1 LALNVPNVPSS
12 GRLLSLDIVEGRDA
26 VPGAKKLLKS
36 QSASGGISTWD
47 ASSIFFE
54 MHSLEVE
61 DKPSPR
67 TLVLLY
73 AADLFF
79 RLRWEIIPALEEGKC
94 VVAVPY
100 VETGFAFGALTGLP
114 KSWLNEVFRF
124 APKPSE
130 SFHLNGTA
138 SAKLGTAT
146 NGFIEFCSS
155 ILNQDLRP
163 KFSAYFDDLE
173 RRGACRSI

>member
-1 LALNVPNVPSS
+1 MALNVPAS
-12 GRLLSLDIVEGRDA
+12 GKLLSLDIVEGRDA
-26 VPGAKKLLKS
+26 ITAAKKLLKS
-36 QSASGGISTWD
+36 RSVQGGISTWD

-54 MHSLEVE
+54 MNGLEVN

-100 VETGFAFGALTGLP
+100 IDTGYAFGKLSGLS
-114 KSWLNEVFRF
+114 KKWLDEVFRF
-124 APKPSE
+124 APQASE
-130 SFHLNGTA
+130 HFRVNG
-138 SAKLGTAT
+138 SGSGKLGAPTS
-146 NGFIEFCSS
+146 GFVEFCSS
-155 ILNQDLRP
+155 ILDEDLRV
-163 KFSAYFDDLE
+163 KFAAYFDDLE

>member
-1 LALNVPNVPSS
+1 LALRVPTS
-12 GRLLSLDIVEGRDA
+12 GQLISLDTVEGRTA
-26 VPGAKKLLKS
+26 VPAAKKLLKS
-36 QSASGGISTWD
+36 RSAHSGISTWD

-54 MHSLEVE
+54 MNNLEVNE
-61 DKPSPR
+61 RPSVR

-79 RLRWEIIPALEEGKC
+79 RLRWEIIPALDEGKC

-100 VETGFAFGALTGLP
+100 VEMGYAFGTVSGLP
-114 KSWLNEVFRF
+114 KRWLNEVFRF
-124 APKPSE
+124 APKASE
-130 SFHLNGTA
+130 SFLVNGPGP
-138 SAKLGTAT
+138 AKLGPPTI
-146 NGFIEFCSS
+146 GFVEFCSN

-173 RRGACRSI
+173 RRGHCRSL

>member
-1 LALNVPNVPSS
+1 
-12 GRLLSLDIVEGRDA
+12 VEGRNA
-26 VPGAKKLLKS
+26 LAAAKKLLKS
-36 QSASGGISTWD
+36 RSHDGGISTWD

-54 MHSLEVE
+54 MNNLEVN

-67 TLVLLY
+67 TLLLLY

-100 VETGFAFGALTGLP
+100 VETGYAFGAVMGLP
-114 KSWLNEVFRF
+114 KQWLTEVFRF
-124 APKPSE
+124 APNASE
-130 SFHLNGTA
+130 SFRGAGPGT
-138 SAKLGTAT
+138 AKLGEAT
-146 NGFIEFCSS
+146 NGFVEFCSS

-163 KFSAYFDDLE
+163 KFVAYFDDLE
-173 RRGACRSI
+173 RRGACRSL